1 MARKSSLKTLDTNA
15 LERYMKKDPAAA
27 DEPEKDKTA
36 AVEPD
41 NSETAPEAA
50 GTETKYSRGKNPNS
64 LRNLHPREK
73 GTGKNTNSR
82 GYMPVYIAEYYDYI
96 KTMAKDAKMSRNE
109 YIRNLI
115 RKDMEE
121 RKERYE
127 LLKKLEETK

>member
-27 DEPEKDKTA
+27 DEPEKGKTA
-36 AVEPD
+36 AVQTDAEP
-41 NSETAPEAA
+41 
-50 GTETKYSRGKNPNS
+50 KYGQGQNPKS
-64 LRNLHPREK
+64 QENLHPRKK
-73 GTGKNTNSR
+73 GRTPTLFMQLNIYEFEDYLNTMSKDEGIPR
-82 GYMPVYIAEYYDYI
+82 TKYIQ
-96 KTMAKDAKMSRNE
+96 K
-109 YIRNLI
+109 LI